1 MTRLTYLVSNRLPTE
16 KAHGYQIAKM
26 CESFTDLGC
35 DVELI
40 HPDRVNS
47 VTTGF
52 FESYGVEKNFK
63 IRSIPGFDWGKL
75 YKYIGK
81 LYFQLNR
88 LSFFLKSWF
97 LKIPSE
103 SLIYTRSPEL
113 VWVFAKRGF
122 KTFFECH
129 QLPASASLFFGIFL
143 HASHGVV
150 AITQGLKNQLSSQ
163 YHLPAEKILVAS
175 DGVDLK
181 TFDIQLTRQEAR
193 QKLNLPLDKKIILYT
208 GQLFAWKGVDILAE
222 ATSSLPNDYLV
233 YLVGGTQEDI
243 ATFKSKYQSIKNLI
257 CLPSVP
263 RAEVAIWLKSA
274 DLLVL
279 PNSRKFK
286 ISESHTSP
294 LKLFEYMASQTPI
307 LASDLPSLQEILSL
321 QEASF
326 FKADSP
332 TDLARQAQNIFQD
345 AASAE
350 ARTKDAYAKVKNYT
364 WSSRAK
370 NILDFIVSLSH

>member
-26 CESFTDLGC
+26 CESFADLGYE
-35 DVELI
+35 VELI
-40 HPDRVNS
+40 HPERINS
-47 VTTGF
+47 ITTGF
-52 FESYGVEKNFK
+52 FESYGVEKNFE
-63 IRSIPGFDWGKL
+63 IRSVPGFDWGKL

-88 LSFFLKSWF
+88 LSFFLKSWT
-97 LKIPSE
+97 LKIPAGSI
-103 SLIYTRSPEL
+103 IYTRSPEL

-129 QLPASASLFFGIFL
+129 QLPATASLFFGIFL
-143 HASHGVV
+143 QSSHGVV
-150 AITQGLKNQLSSQ
+150 AITQGLKDQLASQ
-163 YHLPAEKILVAS
+163 YHLPAKKILVAA

-181 TFDIQLTRQEAR
+181 TFDVQLTRQEAR
-193 QKLNLPLDKKIILYT
+193 QKLNLPLDKKVILYT
-208 GQLFAWKGVDILAE
+208 GQLFAWKGVDVLAE
-222 ATSSLPNDYLV
+222 ATSSLPDGYLV
-233 YLVGGTQEDI
+233 YLVGGTKEDI

-263 RAEVAIWLKSA
+263 RDEVAIWLKAA

-279 PNSRKFK
+279 PNSKKFK

-307 LASDLPSLQEILSL
+307 LASDLPSLHEILSPE
-321 QEASF
+321 EASF
-326 FKADSP
+326 FKADDP
-332 TDLARQAQNIFQD
+332 TGLARQTQIILQETMQ
-345 AASAE
+345 AE
-350 ARTKDAYAKVKNYT
+350 VKAKKAYALVKSYT
-364 WSSRAK
+364 WTSRAK
-370 NILDFIVSLSH
+370 NISDKLLDIV